1 MGTLIYRETV
11 VEYFKELVEG
21 ALVHQRVHA
30 GELTSYYV
38 VNLLAGFA
46 GRPKGG
52 TAERAD
58 EALALRLA
66 RALQSAGAR
75 QRNGLR
81 EVGDLSLFISG
92 FFSDSLN
99 RTPVDLDYYITMGG
113 YAYSSLSRRDDE
125 SFAPVFGEL
134 AEKFVDFVDILS
146 EVSER
151 SALTS
156 NTDLLRAY
164 EKWLRTGSRREGER
178 LAERG
183 IVPNESIKNRFLQ

>member
-21 ALVHQRVHA
+21 ALEHQRVRA
-30 GELTSYYV
+30 GQLTSYYV

-46 GRPKGG
+46 ARPTGG
-52 TAERAD
+52 SQPAVD
-58 EALALRLA
+58 EPIAIRLA
-66 RALQSAGAR
+66 RALQSVGPR

-99 RTPVDLDYYITMGG
+99 RAPVDLDYYITMGG
-113 YAYSSLSRRDDE
+113 YAYGSLSRRDDE
-125 SFAPVFGEL
+125 SFAEVFAEL
-134 AEKFVDFVDILS
+134 ADKFVDFVDILS

-151 SALTS
+151 TALTS
-156 NTDLLRAY
+156 NSDLLRAY

-178 LAERG
+178 LVERG
-183 IVPNESIKNRFLQ
+183 IVPNASIQNRFVQ

>member
-30 GELTSYYV
+30 GQLTSYYV

-46 GRPKGG
+46 AHPRHGEPRV
-52 TAERAD
+52 D
-58 EALALRLA
+58 EPLALRLA
-66 RALQSAGAR
+66 RALQSAGSR

-99 RTPVDLDYYITMGG
+99 RAPADLDYYITMGG
-113 YAYSSLSRRDDE
+113 YAYGSLSRRDDE
-125 SFAPVFGEL
+125 SFAEVFAEL
-134 AEKFVDFVDILS
+134 AEKFVDFVDVLS

-178 LAERG
+178 LVERG
-183 IVPNESIKNRFLQ
+183 IVPNVSIKNRWLH

>member
-21 ALVHQRVHA
+21 ALDHQRVHA

-46 GRPKGG
+46 ARPKRGSDG
-52 TAERAD
+52 PRD

-92 FFSDSLN
+92 FFADSLN
-99 RTPVDLDYYITMGG
+99 RAPVDLDYYITMGG
-113 YAYSSLSRRDDE
+113 YAYGSLSRRDDE
-125 SFAPVFGEL
+125 SFAQVFAEL
-134 AEKFVDFVDILS
+134 AEKFVDFVDVLT

-178 LAERG
+178 LVERG
-183 IVPNESIKNRFLQ
+183 IVPNASVKNRFLQ